1 MSAFLVIERPNHGP
15 RVLGAFGSR
24 QAAEEAREFLI
35 AREPKWA
42 TSVSIQAPWGNDEHM
57 PRSVVGLLLVALV
70 AVDVVIVYALYL
82 AAGALVDLV

>member
-1 MSAFLVIERPNHGP
+1 
-15 RVLGAFGSR
+15 
-24 QAAEEAREFLI
+24 
-35 AREPKWA
+35 
-42 TSVSIQAPWGNDEHM
+42 M